1 MFLVTEDCNLIDI
14 TDKYIRT
21 EPEEE
26 PAPEITENETETSAE
41 SINDETF
48 EENIAS
54 VDEEIEDIEELAYKI
69 QEENEKDEENDTSGF
84 FMEI

>member
-1 MFLVTEDCNLIDI
+1 MEQYQNGVSGFERFIEIMDTE
-14 TDKYIRT
+14 
-21 EPEEE
+21 
-26 PAPEITENETETSAE
+26 PEITENETETSAE

-54 VDEEIEDIEELAYKI
+54 VNEEIEEIEELAYKI
-69 QEENEKDEENDTSGF
+69 QEENEKDEENDPSGF

>member
-1 MFLVTEDCNLIDI
+1 M
-14 TDKYIRT
+14 
-21 EPEEE
+21 
-26 PAPEITENETETSAE
+26 TENETETSVE

-54 VDEEIEDIEELAYKI
+54 VNEEIEEIEELAYKI
-69 QEENEKDEENDTSGF
+69 QEENEKDEENDPSGF